1 MHNTLKELIYMEIL
15 SFGGGRR
22 MRECQR
28 LLESVTAPLS
38 GKMLLLPIP
47 TTRDKIYIT
56 GSDMPLDGVK
66 SHLARG
72 ALLSGY
78 NIPRELTESAESLGC
93 QVYDASKDERFL
105 YENALISARGALGY
119 ILTNFPRDIA
129 DMRIGLVGYGRIGR
143 ALLRYL
149 LALGNSPTL
158 FTGRQEVA
166 LELGSAGVGC
176 SVLTEKTDLRG
187 LDILINTAPA
197 RQIEPERL
205 DEKTRIID
213 LASGS
218 IFPPSERLTKLAS
231 IPDAMYPITAGRLY
245 AEGILRFMEM
255 EVSL

>member
-1 MHNTLKELIYMEIL
+1 MEIL

-28 LLESVTAPLS
+28 LIESVTAPLS
-38 GKMLLLPIP
+38 GKLLLLPIP

-56 GSDMPLDGVK
+56 GSDMPLTGIKPHLSDGTILV
-66 SHLARG
+66 
-72 ALLSGY
+72 GY
-78 NIPRELTESAESLGC
+78 NIPKELTDLAESQGC
-93 QVYDASKDERFL
+93 RVYDAVADERFL

-158 FTGRQEVA
+158 YTRRPEIAV
-166 LELGSAGVGC
+166 ELGSAGVRC
-176 SVLTEKTDLRG
+176 SVLTEETNLQG

-197 RQIEPERL
+197 RQIDPDRL
-205 DEKTRIID
+205 DGKTQIID

-218 IFPPSERLTKLAS
+218 IFPTSEKLTKLAS